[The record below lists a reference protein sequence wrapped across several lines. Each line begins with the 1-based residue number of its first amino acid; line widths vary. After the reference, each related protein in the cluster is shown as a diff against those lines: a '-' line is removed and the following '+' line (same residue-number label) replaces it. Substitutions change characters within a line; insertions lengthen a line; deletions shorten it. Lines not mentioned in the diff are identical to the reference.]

1 MAVFISLGLAYLSL
15 ILLGWVFKR
24 DYFWVT
30 EFFYWGAFLGILYS
44 LEILENRGGRVF
56 LFFLFLLFLL
66 FRQMQTKV
74 YYRSLLFG
82 LAILINGLLTFQS
95 IALGEEYLFHSLFRE
110 KYEIESKEYT
120 EWVFQENSKLLTNKA
135 IPLEIQVPTGLFF
148 HSIENLSLKNK
159 TGSGQIAGILSSSEK
174 DPNIYPYIRI
184 FVISGYRAIN
194 TSTIKEEYEQV
205 LEFESKK
212 GEMENLEY
220 LQAHTPDNQPTWE
233 GSFWKFFDRL
243 RPRYTKS
250 GFYLIK
256 KGNGVHLVLDIRE
269 NITENTFHEE
279 IIQNTLDSFK

>member
-1 MAVFISLGLAYLSL
+1 MAILVSSGLAVLSL
-15 ILLGWVFKR
+15 TILGWVFKR

-30 EFFYWGAFLGILYS
+30 EFFYWGATLGILYS

-82 LAILINGLLTFQS
+82 LAILLNGLLTFQS
-95 IALGEEYLFHSLFRE
+95 IALGEEYLFHSLFKE
-110 KYEIESKEYT
+110 KYESDSKELT
-120 EWVFQENSKLLTNKA
+120 EWIFQESSRHLTNKT
-135 IPLEIQVPTGLFF
+135 IPLEIEIPTGLFF
-148 HSIENLSLKNK
+148 HSPESLSLKNK
-159 TGSGQIAGILSSSEK
+159 TGSGQIVGILSSSEK

-194 TSTIKEEYEQV
+194 KATVQEEYEQV

-212 GEMENLEY
+212 GEMENIEF
-220 LQAHTPDNQPTWE
+220 LQTHTPDNHPRWE
-233 GSFWKFFDRL
+233 GSFWKYFDRL

-250 GFYLIK
+250 GFYLINM
-256 KGNGVHLVLDIRE
+256 GNGIHLVLDIRE
-269 NITENTFHEE
+269 NINENNFHED
-279 IIQNTLDSFK
+279 IIQTTLDSFK